1 MSAAIDYCDKQIGE
15 CEQLIISYPHEE
27 ACLLKLIAGWQ
38 RTKRQI
44 RVKEAQAKPAEQTA

>member
-1 MSAAIDYCDKQIGE
+1 MSAAIDYCDKQIGD